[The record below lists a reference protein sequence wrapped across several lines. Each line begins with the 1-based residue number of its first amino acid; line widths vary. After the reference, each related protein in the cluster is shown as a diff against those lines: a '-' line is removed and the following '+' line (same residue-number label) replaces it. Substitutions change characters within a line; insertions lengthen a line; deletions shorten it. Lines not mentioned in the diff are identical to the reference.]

1 MRRASVSVRP
11 KGEAARKAIV
21 LAGCGHMGS
30 ALLNGWLA
38 AGLGPIIVVEPKPAA
53 GLKALAAKGAV
64 TLIASPEQ
72 VTAAHVAACVV
83 AMKPQILK
91 TQAGALKPLAESGAL
106 MVSIAAGTRLAA
118 LTKAWGRQARAV
130 RAMPNTPG
138 AIGQGITGLYAPRTL
153 RARGRALAD
162 QLLAGLGPTEWVR
175 SERQI
180 DAVTALS
187 GSGPAYLF
195 LMAEALTE
203 AGVKE
208 GLPRAQATRLAR
220 ATVTG
225 AGALLAADPA
235 TAAELRQ
242 AVTSPGGTTAA
253 ALAVLMPE
261 LAPLMARAVR
271 AARKR
276 AEELG

>member
-1 MRRASVSVRP
+1 
-11 KGEAARKAIV
+11 
-21 LAGCGHMGS
+21 
-30 ALLNGWLA
+30 
-38 AGLGPIIVVEPKPAA
+38 
-53 GLKALAAKGAV
+53 
-64 TLIASPEQ
+64 
-72 VTAAHVAACVV
+72 
-83 AMKPQILK
+83 
-91 TQAGALKPLAESGAL
+91 
-106 MVSIAAGTRLAA
+106 
-118 LTKAWGRQARAV
+118 
-130 RAMPNTPG
+130 
-138 AIGQGITGLYAPRTL
+138 
-153 RARGRALAD
+153 
-162 QLLAGLGPTEWVR
+162 
-175 SERQI
+175 
-180 DAVTALS
+180 
-187 GSGPAYLF
+187 
-195 LMAEALTE
+195 
-203 AGVKE
+203 VKE